1 MLMEKINA
9 LFFRY
14 DIMITRSFM
23 KKSIFSFLS
32 ISLFSVFMISC
43 TEKKAAK
50 PVTLIMAEVNPESS
64 LCGQMDLAFKEK
76 VEELS
81 NGSIIVD
88 LRCSGVLG
96 DESQILK
103 QMFDKDDNSIQ
114 LARVSANLSSY
125 GATKSKLIN
134 IPYTFSNSE
143 HFWTFATSDLAKE
156 ILTEPYTKN
165 LGVRGLCY
173 AEEGFRNFF
182 MTQKLTKVEDFQ
194 GKKMRVSGQIL
205 TSLADSLQAEPVKI
219 PFTDLFLAMQTG
231 QVEVAD
237 QPISNYLSNS
247 LYKAAP
253 YMIQDGHMLGGVQI
267 IISSAAW
274 DSLTEKQQQII
285 EESALYA
292 ANILRIKGEEFE
304 QKAISQMQAEGVE
317 FIPVKDIDSWRKASK
332 KVITELSKDYPEIYQ
347 QILDMNK

>member
-1 MLMEKINA
+1 M
-9 LFFRY
+9 
-14 DIMITRSFM
+14 
-23 KKSIFSFLS
+23 
-32 ISLFSVFMISC
+32 
-43 TEKKAAK
+43 
-50 PVTLIMAEVNPESS
+50 
-64 LCGQMDLAFKEK
+64 
-76 VEELS
+76 
-81 NGSIIVD
+81 
-88 LRCSGVLG
+88 
-96 DESQILK
+96 
-103 QMFDKDDNSIQ
+103 
-114 LARVSANLSSY
+114 
-125 GATKSKLIN
+125 
-134 IPYTFSNSE
+134 
-143 HFWTFATSDLAKE
+143 
-156 ILTEPYTKN
+156 
-165 LGVRGLCY
+165 
-173 AEEGFRNFF
+173 
-182 MTQKLTKVEDFQ
+182 
-194 GKKMRVSGQIL
+194 
-205 TSLADSLQAEPVKI
+205 
-219 PFTDLFLAMQTG
+219 
-231 QVEVAD
+231 AD